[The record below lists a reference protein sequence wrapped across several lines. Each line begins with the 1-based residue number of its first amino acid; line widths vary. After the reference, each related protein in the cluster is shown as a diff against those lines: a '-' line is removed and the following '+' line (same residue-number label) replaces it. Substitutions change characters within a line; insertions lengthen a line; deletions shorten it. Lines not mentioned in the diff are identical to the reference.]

1 MNYEDDDRDNDTS
14 GQPVYMT
21 RGEVLE
27 HANEIAE
34 EFAREGMDITLRQLY
49 YQFVARGLCLSG
61 QKAYKRIGDVVT
73 EARYTGEF
81 PLELLVDRG
90 RDIHMGDY
98 TRCDTD
104 VNQALEDSGG
114 IIRAVPH
121 LTLNVDRWYGQ
132 PVFVSVWV
140 EKQALEGVFSSVC
153 TELGVSWFACKGYP
167 SVSALWQWLKR
178 AHEVTNGKPE
188 RRRFRWPGGATVTER
203 HMGLAKRA
211 VVLYFG
217 DHDPD
222 GWEIPRSAERN
233 IRSLMELRNIDLDLT
248 FKRVGLNMNQI
259 MQYNPPPFE
268 AKITSARYRGYV
280 NEHNTN
286 DAWELDALN
295 PRVLR
300 DLIRKEVGAHFDQR
314 IYEANIA
321 AVEYTREE
329 MRDFMARGEF
339 MRQVFSS
346 DDGGE
351 E

>member
-1 MNYEDDDRDNDTS
+1 MSYEDDDQDNDTS
-14 GQPVYMT
+14 GEPAYLT
-21 RGEVLE
+21 RGEVLD
-27 HANEIAE
+27 HANEIAQ
-34 EFAREGMDITLRQLY
+34 EFARDGMDITLRQLY

-73 EARYTGEF
+73 EARYTGDF

-98 TRCDTD
+98 TRHDID
-104 VNQALEDSGG
+104 VEQALADSGG
-114 IIRAVPH
+114 IIRGVPD
-121 LTLNVDRWYGQ
+121 LTLNTDRWYGQ

-178 AHEVTNGKPE
+178 AAEVTSGKAQN
-188 RRRFRWPGGATVTER
+188 RRFYWPGGATITER
-203 HMGLAKRA
+203 HQGCAERA

-233 IRSLMELRNIDLDLT
+233 LRSLMELRDIDLDLT
-248 FKRVGLNMNQI
+248 FKRIGLNMNQI
-259 MQYNPPPFE
+259 IQYNPPPFE

-280 NEHNTN
+280 DEHSTN

-300 DLIRKEVGAHFDQR
+300 DLIRKEVGAQFDQR
-314 IYEANIA
+314 IYNANEG
-321 AVEYTREE
+321 AVESAREE
-329 MRDFMARGEF
+329 MRDRMARGEF
-339 MRQVFSS
+339 MRRVFNS
-346 DDGGE
+346 DEGE